1 MPDVRI
7 RMARALDWPE
17 VAALHALSW
26 QTAYRGIYPD
36 AFLDSAVV
44 EDRRAAWR
52 ERLPGM
58 DGETDIV
65 LLAERDGQPV
75 GFACLRRQS
84 DPAGPLLDNLHV
96 RPDRRGDGVGRRLVG
111 AGASWLVDRS
121 PDASLQLLVWA
132 ANAAARDFYLGLA
145 AEEVGR
151 FEESIPGG
159 GTAPIVRMRWPR
171 ASSLVRF
178 SL

>member
-1 MPDVRI
+1 MPDVAI
-7 RMARALDWPE
+7 RMARAKDWPE

-36 AFLDSAVV
+36 AFLDFAVV

-52 ERLPGM
+52 ERLPAM

-65 LLAERDGQPV
+65 LLAERRGRPV
-75 GFACLRRQS
+75 GFACLRREC

-96 RPDRRGDGVGRRLVG
+96 HPDVRGGGVGRRLVG
-111 AGASWLVDRS
+111 AGASWLVGRS
-121 PDASLQLLVWA
+121 PDASLQLYVWA
-132 ANAAARDFYLGLA
+132 ANSAARDFYLGLG
-145 AEEVGR
+145 AEAVEQ
-151 FEESIPGG
+151 FEEAVPGG

-171 ASSLVRF
+171 ASRLVRF
-178 SL
+178 SP